1 MLIAYS
7 RVSTAD
13 QNHHLQ
19 LDAFVRAGVAPMNVH
34 VETES
39 GKKQSKDRPVLKML
53 LAMLRPGDTLVV
65 WRLDRLGRSLVDLVQ
80 IATKLQAREIGLRVL
95 EGIGSGINTDTAEGR
110 MLFGML
116 ATFAEYER
124 EMIVSRTRAGIA
136 AARARGR
143 QGGRKPKM
151 TPSKVR
157 MAVAAM
163 KDPATKVEQLCKD
176 LGGISRQTLY
186 RHVSPT
192 GDLRPDGVRALN
204 EKND

>member
-1 MLIAYS
+1 L
-7 RVSTAD
+7 
-13 QNHHLQ
+13 N
-19 LDAFVRAGVAPMNVH
+19 
-34 VETES
+34 
-39 GKKQSKDRPVLKML
+39 
-53 LAMLRPGDTLVV
+53 
-65 WRLDRLGRSLVDLVQ
+65 
-80 IATKLQAREIGLRVL
+80 
-95 EGIGSGINTDTAEGR
+95 GIGSGINTDTAEGR